1 MGVKERREHEKEVRR
16 EQILDAARKLLFS
29 KGLKATSVNK
39 IAKEAELSIGTI
51 YFYYKNKEE
60 IFAVLQEEGLNLL
73 FKEIEKIYRK
83 KTDPRNKLK
92 NMGLA
97 YLNFSEKEKDYFEII
112 NYFISSTEILFPPN
126 IKNQIDE
133 SGGKILS
140 LVTLTIDEGINK
152 GLFVSGDSNK
162 FAIMFWA
169 MNHGLIQLK
178 KLKNT
183 IMHGRDYKNLYLSS
197 IDCLLDGFA
206 YK

>member
-206 YK
+206 HK